1 MNPTKLIEQ
10 NPDGTYT
17 WTYEYNLYK
26 NPSIFFLIWRIFFL
40 IILSIF
46 AFLTIHDAI
55 SFDDFFPGR
64 LLTNLKFFG
73 YFIAGMTAV
82 SGLAYLIYA
91 ASMGGKYTVD
101 FTMDEKGINHA
112 QIPAQAK
119 KAKKLGRTAFAA
131 GAASGRFG
139 AMSAGI
145 AAQRTEMY
153 SEFAKVKK
161 IKAYRR
167 RGLIKVNE
175 TLNHNQVY
183 VFKEDFDFV
192 LGYISERCPNAKK
205 KG

>member
-1 MNPTKLIEQ
+1 MDSTKRIEQ
-10 NPDGTYT
+10 NPNGTYT

-26 NPSIFFLIWRIFFL
+26 NSSIFFLIWRIFFF
-40 IILSIF
+40 IILAIF

-55 SFDDFFPGR
+55 SFDDFFPDR

-91 ASMGGKYTVD
+91 ASMGGKYIVD

-112 QIPAQAK
+112 QIPAQAN

-145 AAQRTEMY
+145 ASQRTEMY

-167 RGLIKVNE
+167 RGRIKVNE

-192 LGYISERCPNAKK
+192 LGYISDRCPGAKK

>member
-1 MNPTKLIEQ
+1 MFQSNHIEQ
-10 NPDGTYT
+10 NADGTYT

-26 NPSIFFLIWRIFFL
+26 NPSIFFLIWKIFFFSFL
-40 IILSIF
+40 AIF
-46 AFLTIHDAI
+46 TFITIHDAMN
-55 SFDDFFPGR
+55 FDNFFPDR
-64 LLTNLKFFG
+64 FLSNLKFFG

-91 ASMGGKYTVD
+91 SMMGGKYIVD

-112 QIPAQAK
+112 QTPAQAK
-119 KAKKLGRTAFAA
+119 KAKKIGRAAFTAGVA
-131 GAASGRFG
+131 GGRFG

-145 AAQRTEMY
+145 ASQRTEMY
-153 SEFAKVKK
+153 TEFAKVKK
-161 IKAYRR
+161 VKAYRR
-167 RGLIKVNE
+167 RGLIKISE

-192 LGYISERCPNAKK
+192 LGYINERCPRAKK